1 LELSGKGLFPHTPA
15 LGASVHRVG
24 GRRGGLLVVCG
35 SDEIN
40 KILKKINYAS
50 PGLSNKCLLSHM
62 L

>member
-40 KILKKINYAS
+40 KILKK
-50 PGLSNKCLLSHM
+50 
-62 L
+62 